1 MLKQSTNAMPFMAL
15 FAANTLVCFVLM
27 FMMTAYFVSNSGS
40 GDHSYSNVG
49 VLIGKLMRASNS
61 EAEVVKVI
69 SSLALDNDIG
79 AVCLYAGGSSSF
91 TLLAQSQYA
100 ARDIACDAELGAGNQ
115 GGILVLEETID
126 WRAVD
131 GEVASFKLIIKPRHE
146 GVSPYLLMTMWGT
159 LLLVLCLLWAWW
171 LSTRASRRMMAPV
184 YRLLDVMKM
193 VTESRDYSIRADVIS
208 HDAFGALSENFNAM
222 IADVESR
229 NHEIVTARGELE
241 VRVREVD
248 ISNRELSNALLRLKS
263 TQQKLISNEKMALL
277 GGLVAGVAHEINT
290 PVGIGVTAA
299 STLLESTNS
308 VSKKYAQGQLT
319 NSALLQYIKHA
330 TAAADIILGNLHR
343 AASLIQSFKQV
354 AVDQSA
360 SDVRTFDL
368 KEYLSQVLLSLRPQL
383 RKTNLKCEFDCPSD
397 LEIRSYPGALSQ
409 IVTNFVM
416 NAIVHAFEKDDEG
429 TLLLQVSECEHDV
442 ICIRFS
448 DDGRGISPENLTRVW
463 DPFFTTNRSGGGS
476 GLGLHIVYNLV
487 TQKLFGNIEIE
498 STEGEGTIISLFLGK
513 DVGEVRSYE

>member
-1 MLKQSTNAMPFMAL
+1 MLKQSTNAMPFMVL
-15 FAANTLVCFVLM
+15 FTANTLVCFVLM
-27 FMMTAYFVSNSGS
+27 FLLGAYFVSNSS
-40 GDHSYSNVG
+40 RHDERYSNVG
-49 VLIGKLMRASNS
+49 DLIGKLMRATNN

-69 SSLALDNDIG
+69 SSLELDGDIG
-79 AVCLYAGGSSSF
+79 AVCLYVDGSDSL
-91 TLLAQSQYA
+91 TLLAQSQRVA
-100 ARDIACDAELGAGNQ
+100 SDTTCDAGYDSEYQ
-115 GGILVLEETID
+115 GGSSVFDKAID
-126 WRAVD
+126 WRAAN
-131 GEVASFKLIIKPRHE
+131 GEIVSFKLIIKSRHE
-146 GVSPYLLMTMWGT
+146 DVSRYLLMSVWGSM
-159 LLLVLCLLWAWW
+159 LLILCLCLAWW
-171 LSTRASRRMMAPV
+171 LSNHASRRMMAPV

-208 HDAFGALSENFNAM
+208 HDAFGALSENFNDM

-229 NHEIVTARGELE
+229 NYEIVTARGELE

-308 VSKKYAQGQLT
+308 VSKKYAQGELT
-319 NSALLQYIKHA
+319 NSALLQYIQHA
-330 TAAADIILGNLHR
+330 TSAADIILGNLDR

-360 SDVRTFDL
+360 SDVRSFNL
-368 KEYLSQVLLSLRPQL
+368 KDYLGQVLLSLRPQL
-383 RKTNLKCEFDCPSD
+383 RKTNLTCEFDCPND

-409 IVTNFVM
+409 IVTNFIM
-416 NAIVHAFEKDDEG
+416 NAIVHAYAKDDKG
-429 TLLLQVSECEHDV
+429 TLLLQFSECEHDV

-448 DDGRGISPENLTRVW
+448 DDGGGISPENLARVW

-498 STEGEGTIISLFLGK
+498 SKEGEGTVISLFLGK